1 MEVRGYCSVTV
12 GWAGGYHHGAPC
24 YLEHPLLRGLQRF
37 PLRRVHELVR
47 KDVVQKL
54 PILAHTNPGK
64 GREETVWE
72 KGDGYPS
79 PLQSP
84 NDILKNGKWLAS
96 SMGFSLFPQKT
107 QSFSVNLS
115 SKVSY
120 TRKEGISIWPR
131 SQIKRSP
138 RFILSVWKEL
148 LFHLFGSFIVLH
160 TVAPVFLEVWKCRDV
175 ILAFEDFTI

>member
-1 MEVRGYCSVTV
+1 MGVGGYCWVIV
-12 GWAGGYHHGAPC
+12 GWAGGYRHDIPC

-64 GREETVWE
+64 GREETMWE
-72 KGDGYPS
+72 KGNGYPS

-84 NDILKNGKWLAS
+84 NHILRNGKWLAS
-96 SMGFSLFPQKT
+96 SMGFPSFPQKT
-107 QSFSVNLS
+107 QSFSFNLS
-115 SKVSY
+115 SNVSY
-120 TRKEGISIWPR
+120 TREEGISIRPR
-131 SQIKRSP
+131 SQTKRSP
-138 RFILSVWKEL
+138 RFILSIRKEL
-148 LFHLFGSFIVLH
+148 LFHLFGNFIVLN
-160 TVAPVFLEVWKCRDV
+160 TVPPVFLEVWKCRDV